1 MASDD
6 NRLLIKGGLVY
17 DHDGDPHKPEAADI
31 LIEGADIIAV
41 GADLASEQTQ
51 GAEIIDASDHLVI
64 PGLFNAH
71 YHSHDTLCRGLFEE
85 MPLELWLLYTLPMGG
100 NRSKEEVRLR
110 TLVGALESMRCGITT
125 VQDMLGLV
133 PLDGDYVDVVISAYE
148 EIGER
153 VVFSPMVSDVPS
165 VGMLCFKDML
175 PPEIHEMI
183 GTKTQGSAADQLAF
197 LETEIKRR
205 PDHATTHWAVG
216 PFAPQRCTPELL
228 AGCADLAERHD
239 LGIYIHVYETRGQ
252 IVMAREN
259 YGDYGGSFITY
270 MKQAGILNRRL
281 NIAHSVWIG
290 RDEIDQLA
298 AADAGAVLNHL
309 SNMKLKSGIAPMLDM
324 RDAGMRVAL
333 GCDNCSGSDV
343 QNMFQ
348 AMKMYCLLSAVSEP
362 EPGPPLAHEA
372 LRLATLGGARTA
384 MMEDRLGALKPGY
397 KADLVLL
404 DMTDTAYL
412 PYNSAAR
419 QIVYSETGRSVDTVV
434 IDGRVVMKDRVVQTI
449 DEDALRREVIDLM
462 RFFIVDFDAVLKSRE
477 SALPHML
484 EMHRRVWSTEIGLN
498 RFVARAG

>member
-1 MASDD
+1 MASEH
-6 NRLLIKGGLVY
+6 NKLLIQGGLVY
-17 DHDGDPHKPEAADI
+17 DHDGDPHKPAAADI
-31 LIEGADIIAV
+31 LIEGADIAAV
-41 GADLASEQTQ
+41 GPDLPAEQTR

-133 PLDGDYVDVVISAYE
+133 PLDGDYVDVVVSAYE

-384 MMEDRLGALKPGY
+384 MMEDRLGALRPGY

-449 DEDALRREVIDLM
+449 DEDVLRREVIDLM